1 LGIPS
6 RPSDVDREGDALVLR
21 LQPMEELVY
30 NFLGDYGWMA
40 MIGLLLASG
49 IGIPIS
55 EEVVNVPAGIFVGQG
70 EMAAWSTFLAAYV
83 GVLGGDYLWFSIC
96 RHFGKRLLHRK
107 WFRRFIHPRRLLEA
121 KHQFDRRGGGMLVI
135 ARFIPGTRSPALTM
149 AALMHMSWRRFTVVE
164 VICCAITTPIQVG
177 AGVLIGRELAGSS
190 LPKVIFFAFGVIA
203 VIIASTAIFQW
214 WLSNRR
220 REKARAPRARVRWLR
235 GKKSKLTTPPS

>member
-1 LGIPS
+1 M
-6 RPSDVDREGDALVLR
+6 VLCP
-21 LQPMEELVY
+21 QPMEELVHQ
-30 NFLGDYGWMA
+30 FLGDFGWIA
-40 MIGLLLASG
+40 MIALLLASG
-49 IGIPIS
+49 FGIPIG

-107 WFRRFIHPRRLLEA
+107 WFRRFVHPRRLLEA
-121 KHQFDRRGGGMLVI
+121 KHQFDRRGGWMLVI

-149 AALMHMSWRRFTVVE
+149 AALLHMSWRKFTVVE

-177 AGVLIGRELAGSS
+177 AGVLIGRGLVGTS

-203 VIIASTAIFQW
+203 TIIATTAILKWF
-214 WLSNRR
+214 LAKRR
-220 REKARAPRARVRWLR
+220 LKNARAPRARVGWLR
-235 GKKSKLTTPPS
+235 GKISTLTSSHS